1 MSNNQLANEN
11 QQQQQAQVP
20 QTQNNSAVKKFT
32 EATVEKVLQ
41 RVAEIQATGDL
52 VLPVNYIPENAVRS
66 AWLNL
71 IEVKDRN
78 DRPALDVCTPASIS
92 NAFLDMVTQGLS
104 ISKGQGAFIV
114 YGNQLQ
120 FDRSYIGDIAI
131 AKRTANV
138 KEVNAVTVYQDD
150 EFVYEIDSNSGRK
163 KVLKHDQKLAN
174 IAMDKIVGA
183 YAVVS
188 YNDGSFDTEIMT
200 MAQIRTA
207 WAMGGSKGNS
217 KAHNNFPDQ
226 MAEKTVIGRA
236 LKIEAGSS
244 DDSTLLQGRQTD
256 KVSADVKQEIKEKAH
271 TKIADFED
279 AVVVDTDT
287 GEINTPAAVNVSS
300 EECPI

>member
-188 YNDGSFDTEIMT
+188 YNDGTVDTEIMT

-207 WAMGGSKGNS
+207 WGMGGAKGNS

-287 GEINTPAAVNVSS
+287 GEINTPAEGNVSP